1 MGIPKMKHNMNKF
14 FFLLF
19 SSTPVC
25 HLFAQKIDYNHFDT
39 RQASLVLFE
48 KMNQFRDTIT
58 LTGYGKQLDS
68 AWHDILPNNHQI
80 LQLTWSEQLYQTV
93 AVQNASELVRQ
104 QKLFHVDREEWWK
117 DKPNQAMFMDEVY
130 PYKQKGFDLTLSENA
145 GYTTHRF
152 DTYQELATHL
162 ILCWE
167 DSFWHRCAQ
176 RGVLVNTYFYEK
188 GAKNRSIAAACVMY
202 SEGVCYFLMEFVY

>member
-1 MGIPKMKHNMNKF
+1 MKHNMIKSLILSISCTAICN
-14 FFLLF
+14 L
-19 SSTPVC
+19 S
-25 HLFAQKIDYNHFDT
+25 AQKIDYNNFDT

-58 LTGYGKQLDS
+58 LTGYGKLLDS

-80 LQLTWSEQLYQTV
+80 LQFTWSETLYQTV

-104 QKLFHVDREEWWK
+104 QKLFHVDREEWWN
-117 DKPNQAMFMDEVY
+117 DMTNQAMFMDEVY
-130 PYKQKGFDLTLSENA
+130 PYKQKGFNLTLSENA

-152 DTYQELATHL
+152 DTYQELAAHL

-167 DSFWHRCAQ
+167 DSYLHRCAQ

-188 GAKNRSIAAACVMY
+188 GAKNRSIAAACVMF